1 VTFSRGLFHAM
12 NLENTLTEIITAIRN
27 GQPYRAERLAR
38 DILPAHPHNES
49 LLVLLALSLQ
59 YQQRQQEAVS
69 VYAELTRIYP
79 QSALH
84 WGNYAV
90 ALNSVHDLD
99 GAKAAYGRAFDLDPS
114 NLIICDQYGMLLLD
128 CREYSAAREMLLA
141 AHLLDKDAITVRVHA
156 AKACCL
162 CQDFESAA
170 ELLRHWRAWLP
181 LGNDGLQLELA
192 RTLSLRNETAGA
204 AWLLEDLL
212 IHQSGHFEAKLLLAT
227 IYERQNRLDDSETL
241 AQQIVDSAEN
251 LRSQKNEVEHLL
263 ASLALRRKQP
273 ERALHFLLGAGAQDD
288 DDAQHYFQLAAVHD
302 KLGDVAATLQALQ
315 KAHDIDDR
323 LLRIDAPEHFAP
335 GVAALPSEAPQVSA
349 EQYRRWPVLM
359 APDML
364 DSPIF
369 VVGFPRSGTTLLEQ
383 MLDAHPGLQSMDEN
397 PFFNRLI
404 NILRNHDARVPKD
417 LSLLRQY
424 DCDELRKRYHTMVG
438 ERIERNSAARLVDK
452 NPLNMQWLPMIH
464 RLFPAAKIIL
474 AVRHPCDVILSCYMQ
489 HFRSHVLATACGSLE
504 RLAQAYVDTMQQWLA
519 DVQVFKP
526 DVLVSRYEDLVGDFA
541 GHAGR
546 IAHFLDLEDCAPML
560 QFDKHARS
568 KSYIGTPSYSQVIEP
583 INRKAIERW
592 MGYREAFRPVL
603 PILRPMLEHW
613 GYPVELSS

>member
-1 VTFSRGLFHAM
+1 M
-12 NLENTLTEIITAIRN
+12 NLENTLNEIVKAI
-27 GQPYRAERLAR
+27 QSSQAHRAELLAR
-38 DILPAHPHNES
+38 DNLLSHPHNES

-59 YQQRQQEAVS
+59 YQQRQQEAVA
-69 VYAELTRIYP
+69 VYAELIRIHP
-79 QSALH
+79 HSALH
-84 WGNYAV
+84 WSNYAV
-90 ALNSVHDLD
+90 ALNGLHDLD
-99 GAKAAYGRAFDLDPS
+99 GAKAAYGHALDLDSS
-114 NLIICDQYGMLLLD
+114 NLTIRDQYGMLLLD
-128 CREYSAAREMLLA
+128 RREYSAAREMLLA

-181 LGNDGLQLELA
+181 LGDESLQLELA
-192 RTLSLRNETAGA
+192 RTLSLRNETVGA

-212 IHQSGHFEAKLLLAT
+212 IHQPDHFEAKLLLAT

-241 AQQIVDSAEN
+241 AQQIIDSAEN
-251 LRSQKNEVEHLL
+251 SRSQKNEVEHLL
-263 ASLALRRKQP
+263 ASLALRRRQP
-273 ERALHFLLGAGAQDD
+273 ERALRLLLGAGAQDD
-288 DDAQHYFQLAAVHD
+288 DDAEHYFQLAAVHD
-302 KLGDVAATLQALQ
+302 KRGDVAATLQALQ
-315 KAHDIDDR
+315 KAHQISDR

-335 GVAALPSEAPQVSA
+335 GVTALPSEAPRVSA

-359 APDML
+359 APDVL

-383 MLDAHPGLQSMDEN
+383 MLDAHPALQSMDEN

-404 NILRNHDARVPKD
+404 NILRSHDARIPED

-424 DCDELRKRYHTMVG
+424 DCDELRKRYHAMVG
-438 ERIERNSAARLVDK
+438 ERIERNLAIRLVDK
-452 NPLNMQWLPMIH
+452 NPLNMQWLSMIH

-489 HFRSHVLATACGSLE
+489 HFRSQVLATACCSLE
-504 RLAQAYVDTMQQWLA
+504 RLAQAYVDTMQHWLA
-519 DVQVFKP
+519 DVQLFKP
-526 DVLVSRYEDLVGDFA
+526 DVLVSRYEELVDDLA
-541 GHAGR
+541 GQAGR
-546 IAHFLDLEDCAPML
+546 IAQYLDIADGGPLM

-583 INRKAIERW
+583 INRKAIGRW
-592 MGYREAFRPVL
+592 TRYREAFRPVL
-603 PILRPMLEHW
+603 PILRPMLEYW
-613 GYPVELSS
+613 GYPVE